1 MGVEFLVCANC
12 TEIFADCG
20 EYYWC
25 EGCSNN
31 FCSSDCAAPK
41 PIEDSDDEDLRNCC
55 ICRKEE
61 ANNYILLHALLR
73 HYKITR
79 EDAMKIWQEEKDN
92 GE

>member
-1 MGVEFLVCANC
+1 MGIDFLVCTNC
-12 TEIFADCG
+12 TETFADCG
-20 EYYWC
+20 EYYDC
-25 EGCSNN
+25 EECGNV
-31 FCSSDCAAPK
+31 FCSIDCAK
-41 PIEDSDDEDLRNCC
+41 PESLDADRMDCC

-61 ANNYILLHALLR
+61 ANDYILLHVLLR